1 MYLYWMELTL
11 QSMLLS
17 FESQAVVGLRVR
29 KLAEGGPAA
38 RFEAYGMVAEKRDA
52 MSEALATFAD
62 GGSVRS
68 VICRLRTHV
77 RANET
82 RLLAT

>member
-1 MYLYWMELTL
+1 MFLYYMELTL

-17 FESQAVVGLRVR
+17 IESQAVVGLRVR
-29 KLAEGGPAA
+29 KLAKGGPAA
-38 RFEAYGMVAEKRDA
+38 HFEAYGMVAEKTDA
-52 MSEALATFAD
+52 MSEALATFAS

-77 RANET
+77 QANEA
-82 RLLAT
+82 RLLGT